1 MIERVYRI
9 NKPPEVQEKLSL
21 SSAPL
26 RLRVINEGNRT
37 SCRVET
43 IPPTPETE
51 SGLSVSNELLQEL
64 LKSDVIEPEETY
76 DENEITLSESS
87 EK

>member
-64 LKSDVIEPEETY
+64 LKNELIKPEETY
-76 DENEITLSESS
+76 DEGEITMTDAS
-87 EK
+87 KK